1 MNIKWKLITQITMAV
16 GLGIWLIWDVIVATN
31 KTQGDTISE
40 VTLELAKRS
49 PLLVVVAGVI
59 AGHLFASFESWE
71 AITSYLKARPL
82 VPFIWG
88 MITGMTF
95 WYQGR

>member
-1 MNIKWKLITQITMAV
+1 MNINWKLITQVMLII
-16 GLGIWLIWDVIVATN
+16 GLSIWLVWDIIVALN
-31 KTQGDTISE
+31 KTEGDTISE

-49 PLLVVVAGVI
+49 PLLVVVVGVI
-59 AGHLFASFESWE
+59 AGHLFASFESWG
-71 AITSYLKARPL
+71 AFTSFVKARPL
-82 VPFIWG
+82 IPFIWG